1 MTKKSTK
8 SGSSNK
14 RGFSFILFL
23 LCFLPFGFD
32 KLYCHNT
39 KVFLCKFLLH
49 FIGIGFI
56 WWLFDLVCVC
66 LGSYK
71 VNPLK

>member
-1 MTKKSTK
+1 MAKK

>member
-1 MTKKSTK
+1 MAKKSTK

-14 RGFSFILFL
+14 RGFSVILFL

-49 FIGIGFI
+49 FIGFGFF
-56 WWLFDLVCVC
+56 WWLYDLVCVC
-66 LGSYK
+66 LGKYK
-71 VNPLK
+71 VNQLK